1 VIAGGANPRLGILL
15 KVASVLGFTLMSA
28 CVKAGA
34 GVVPIAEVCFFRSFF
49 ALLTIIAILAWQGE
63 FPAAIHTRNP
73 WGHFWRGL
81 LGLTA
86 MGFNFA
92 AIAYLPLP
100 DAIALGYAMPF
111 FLAILA
117 ALMLRETV
125 RAYRWTGVLIG
136 LVGVM
141 IILWPRLTFLKGE
154 GASDEAFGAFCAL
167 AGALMVALGSVVTS
181 RLVVAE
187 RTTTVVFYFSLIG
200 SLGFL
205 ATLPFGWRMPDPA
218 TFTILVLS
226 GVLGGV
232 SQLLLTQCYR
242 YADTSTVA
250 PFEYSSMLFGIAL
263 GYFLFSEVP
272 TLTMLIGSSVVIAAG
287 LFVIWREQVQVAR
300 RAASSSPPTQQPKK

>member
-1 VIAGGANPRLGILL
+1 VIPGGANPRLGILL

-28 CVKAGA
+28 CVKAGSN
-34 GVVPIAEVCFFRSFF
+34 VVPITEVCFFRSFF

-117 ALMLRETV
+117 ALLLRETV
-125 RAYRWTGVLIG
+125 RAFRWTGVLIG
-136 LVGVM
+136 LVGVL
-141 IILWPRLTFLKGE
+141 IILWPRLAFLKGE
-154 GASDEAFGAFCAL
+154 GSSGDAFGAFCAL
-167 AGALMVALGSVVTS
+167 AGAMMVAIGSVVTS

-200 SLGFL
+200 SMGFL
-205 ATLPFGWRMPDPA
+205 ATLPLGWRMPDPA
-218 TFTILVLS
+218 TFAILVLS
-226 GVLGGV
+226 GFLGGV

-263 GYFLFSEVP
+263 AYFLFSEVP
-272 TLTMLIGSSVVIAAG
+272 TLTMLIGSSIVIAAG
-287 LFVIWREQVQVAR
+287 MIVIWREQVHVAR
-300 RAASSSPPTQQPKK
+300 RAAGSGEGQRK